1 MTPSANDPLLRWR
14 DEFPILQ
21 DVNYLV
27 SHSLGAMPC
36 SVYDSLRA
44 YADVWA
50 GRGVRA
56 WGESWWALN
65 GDIGDQI
72 GQIIH
77 APPGCVSIHQNASL
91 AASILLSGMDF
102 SDTRRDTVVIT
113 DMIFPTIYYV
123 LKRMLPAHMRLRV
136 VRSED
141 GIHVPTERLLEA
153 IDERVALVS
162 VSHVLFR
169 SGYIMPAAAI
179 VEQAHRV
186 GATVMLDA
194 YHSVGIIPVDVTALG
209 VDYLIGGVLKWM
221 CGGPGGVFLY
231 VRPDLIGGLEPR
243 ITGWFAHKRPFDF
256 EVDDIEW
263 RDDAYR
269 FLNGTFGVPSLY
281 AIRPGIET
289 IASVGVDAI
298 RRKSMRQT
306 ALLFELAEAAGWRVR
321 SPQAADERGGMV
333 VLDVPHS
340 YAVSQALIARNII
353 VDYRENA
360 GIRVAPHFYN
370 SDDEVRAAVAA
381 IQDILDSGAWEPY
394 SGGRSFVT

>member
-1 MTPSANDPLLRWR
+1 MTDTSDALLGWR
-14 DEFPILQ
+14 DEFPILR

-27 SHSLGAMPC
+27 SHSLGAMPRG
-36 SVYDSLRA
+36 VYDSLHQ
-44 YADVWA
+44 YADTWA

-56 WGESWWALN
+56 WGDRWWALN
-65 GDIGDQI
+65 GEIGDQI

-77 APPGCVSIHQNASL
+77 APPGSVSIHQNASL
-91 AASILLSGMDF
+91 AASILLSSMDF

-123 LKRMLPAHMRLRV
+123 LKRMLPPHMRLHV

-141 GIHVPTERLLEA
+141 GISVPTERLLDA
-153 IDERVALVS
+153 IDERTALVPI
-162 VSHVLFR
+162 SHVLFR
-169 SGYIMPAAAI
+169 SGYIMPAAAVI
-179 VEQAHRV
+179 EKAHRV
-186 GATVMLDA
+186 GAAVMLDA
-194 YHSVGIIPVDVTALG
+194 YHSVGIIPVDVSALQ

-231 VRPDLIGGLEPR
+231 VRPDRTGQLEPR

-281 AIRPGIET
+281 AIRPGIEV

-298 RRKSMRQT
+298 RQKSMRQT
-306 ALLFELAEAAGWRVR
+306 ALLFELATESGWRVR
-321 SPQAADERGGMV
+321 SPQEPEQRGGMV

-340 YAVSQALIARNII
+340 YEVSRALIARDII

-381 IQDILDSGAWEPY
+381 IRDILDSGEWERY
-394 SGGRSFVT
+394 SGDRSFVT